1 LKLLAFTNDPISAY
15 VAKGEIKPRYF
26 NPGNLFDDICLITP
40 GQDDVRPDEVKEV
53 AGDAGLEIIPFG
65 VFRPSRPWTFPGYR
79 RRALELVRR
88 CGPDVIRAYNP
99 QVFGYLATY
108 CGRRLGIPTVVSV
121 HNNYG
126 NDVRRVLWHRRQ
138 YGRFLVTA
146 AYRFTLEPSTL
157 SNADALIAAYEY
169 AAEYV
174 RSVIDRPVDVVYNRV
189 YFKPADGEPEPR
201 ERLRVIC
208 VGLLARPKGQHL
220 LLEALR
226 FADFEL
232 LLVGDGDQ
240 RGALERLAR
249 ELGVDERVRFLGS
262 VPNED
267 LPALYHSA
275 DAFASAMEWGGLN
288 IPTLEAGASGLPLV
302 LCRTPWEPE
311 PELFG
316 DVALTPDRSPRA
328 IAEAIKTLK
337 DGTLRRSV
345 AEQCLERASEYSG
358 EKMEEQER
366 SVYERLL
373 AARAGGRSSD
383 LS

>member
-1 LKLLAFTNDPISAY
+1 MKLLAFTNDAISAY
-15 VAKGEIKPRYF
+15 VEKGEIKPRYF
-26 NPGNLFDDICLITP
+26 NPGNLFDEICLITP
-40 GQDDVRPDEVKEV
+40 GEDDVRADEVQEV
-53 AGDAGLEIIPFG
+53 AGDARLEIIPFG

-79 RRALELVRR
+79 RRALELVRQCR
-88 CGPDVIRAYNP
+88 PDVIRAYNP
-99 QVFGYLATY
+99 QVFGHLATH

-126 NDVRRVLWHRRQ
+126 NDVRRLLWRQRR

-146 AYRFTLEPSTL
+146 VYRFTLERSAL
-157 SNADALIAAYEY
+157 SNADAVVAAYEY

-174 RSVIDRPVDVVYNRV
+174 RSVIDRPIDVIYNRV
-189 YFKPADGEPEPR
+189 YFRPADEELERR
-201 ERLRVIC
+201 ERFRVIS
-208 VGLLARPKGQHL
+208 VGLLTRAKGQHL

-226 FADFEL
+226 LADFEL
-232 LLVGDGDQ
+232 LVAGDGDQ
-240 RGALERLAR
+240 RGALERLAC
-249 ELGVDERVRFLGS
+249 ELGVEERVRFLGS

-267 LPALYHSA
+267 LQALYQSA

-302 LCRTPWEPE
+302 LCRTRWEPE

-316 DVALTPDRSPRA
+316 DVALTPERDPRA
-328 IAEAIKTLK
+328 IARAIEQLEDEA
-337 DGTLRRSV
+337 LRRSV
-345 AEQCLERASEYSG
+345 AGRCLERAERFSG
-358 EKMEEQER
+358 ENMEARER

-373 AARAGGRSSD
+373 GARESGRSPD